1 MDTSNNQA
9 TKAQEIA
16 ALVQKEIKSARL
28 HRSVVI
34 VLTGNGKGKTTSASG
49 MLLRARGHNKRCA
62 LFQFLKAGA
71 ESGEVKMLGEVG
83 VKVFKA
89 PCVCWWHEPSTS
101 DLMERIKPY
110 LEEVKQALLSGDYDL
125 VVLDEGTYLLRPEL
139 WGDEALIK
147 LLEAR
152 ASKTTVV
159 ITGREAPL
167 SLCQIADTVT
177 NMQAQKHAFEA
188 GIAAQKGI
196 EW

>member
-1 MDTSNNQA
+1 
-9 TKAQEIA
+9 
-16 ALVQKEIKSARL
+16 
-28 HRSVVI
+28 
-34 VLTGNGKGKTTSASG
+34 
-49 MLLRARGHNKRCA
+49 
-62 LFQFLKAGA
+62 
-71 ESGEVKMLGEVG
+71 
-83 VKVFKA
+83 
-89 PCVCWWHEPSTS
+89 
-101 DLMERIKPY
+101 MERIKPY

-152 ASKTTVV
+152 ASKTSVV

>member
-1 MDTSNNQA
+1 M
-9 TKAQEIA
+9 KKGIFLLFILIA
-16 ALVQKEIKSARL
+16 CALVLASCTQSAGYMRKL
-28 HRSVVI
+28 QQVDS
-34 VLTGNGKGKTTSASG
+34 L
-49 MLLRARGHNKRCA
+49 MENKRCA
-62 LFQFLKAGA
+62 LFQFFKAGA

-110 LEEVKQALLSGDYDL
+110 LEEVKHALLSGDYDL

-152 ASKTTVV
+152 APKTSVV